1 MIGILGGTGFHKT
14 DFLGKAEEIEIETFY
29 GRVAALRGKDFLFI
43 HRHGMDMKVL
53 PHLINHR
60 ANIMAYKE
68 QGVKE
73 ILSIASVGSLKKEIP
88 PKSLVVPHD
97 FMQLTNIST
106 FFETEIV
113 HVTPGLD
120 EEMRKRILSVSRR
133 LGIKVVPQGVYF
145 QAAGPRL
152 ETCAEINFL
161 KDYAD
166 VVGMTMA
173 SEATLARELGIKYA
187 TIATVDNYAHGVA
200 GAVPDFDMIVES
212 AAQEREDLKKITKGM
227 VEGLK

>member
-1 MIGILGGTGFHKT
+1 MIGILGGTGFHRT
-14 DFLGKAEEIEIETFY
+14 DFLGKAKEIEIETFH

-43 HRHGMDMKVL
+43 HRHGMDKKVL

-60 ANIMAYKE
+60 ANIMAFKE
-68 QGVKE
+68 QGIKE
-73 ILSIASVGSLKKEIP
+73 ILSITSVGSLKKEIA

-97 FMQLTNIST
+97 FMQLTGIQT

-120 EEMRKRILSVSRR
+120 EDLRKRILAVAKRS
-133 LGIKVVPQGVYF
+133 GIRVVPKAVYF

-152 ETCAEINFL
+152 ETCAEIDFL

-173 SEATLARELGIKYA
+173 SEATLAKELGIKYA
-187 TIATVDNYAHGVA
+187 TISKVDNYAHGVA
-200 GAVPDFDMIVES
+200 GAVPDFDSIAES
-212 AAQEREDLKKITKGM
+212 ASEERADLKEIAKGM
-227 VEGLK
+227 VEGSR